1 MDSRYQWDEAIV
13 GVSLGMDSIMYSTP
27 NSSANGGNDVDIFI
41 PRRSIY
47 VMTDDSRYNYKHGI
61 GPQETQQTVSPLP
74 WNPHS
79 IWRSMIFRTT
89 KCVSDILLERMVN
102 RDPRDAVMRRRL
114 QEQVKFR
121 PQEVYGSLAVDDV
134 TLKRMRQRACLSI
147 YRMWFNPNKNARFG
161 VVNLA
166 GSNW

>member
-1 MDSRYQWDEAIV
+1 MDSRYQWGKAIV

-61 GPQETQQTVSPLP
+61 RPQETQQTVSPLP

-134 TLKRMRQRACLSI
+134 TLKRMRQRACFSI